1 MRFEVARVHIF
12 QRSRNMKGARGLRS
26 GWLAGFVV
34 LWLVGC
40 AAFAKSAGPYAEE
53 IAALKTNLKA
63 FPTVKKVALIGV
75 VEVLEDLR
83 SGKQDFLYQ
92 KIPSQKLALR
102 FNYLMPQGFTVIT
115 RSAADVQ
122 NLLKEQN
129 LTVGDLINVSQVGA
143 LGQALG
149 ADALL
154 VGSYYSG
161 TKNGYDVEVQSSI
174 FVKLLDVKTG
184 ALIWTR
190 ELDKKDLQVPAG
202 YSKVAGPAPA
212 P

>member
-1 MRFEVARVHIF
+1 MSGARVMRLGWVVAF
-12 QRSRNMKGARGLRS
+12 LMFNLVACAAMARG
-26 GWLAGFVV
+26 GGI
-34 LWLVGC
+34 
-40 AAFAKSAGPYAEE
+40 YAEE
-53 IAALKTNLKA
+53 ISALKTNLKA
-63 FPTVKKVALIGV
+63 FPTVKKIAMVGV
-75 VEVLEDLR
+75 IEVLEDQR
-83 SGKQDFLYQ
+83 SGKQDFIYQ

-102 FNYLMPQGFTVIT
+102 FSYLMPEGFTVIT

-122 NLLKEQN
+122 NLLKEQS
-129 LTVGDLINVSQVGA
+129 LAVGDLLNVSQVSA

-154 VGSYYSG
+154 VGAYYSG

-190 ELDKKDLQVPAG
+190 ELEKKDLQVPAT
-202 YSKVAGPAPA
+202 YSRVAPPPPAPA
-212 P
+212 SP